1 MKVTRINNQAVSN
14 NRITKQP
21 SFEAKIPTDIILDI
35 VSHGIYENTEGR
47 RGLTEA
53 VSSIV
58 GHSKVSA
65 LGPRHD
71 DVYYDCLNA
80 FKQSVPNFE
89 QVKQNTRNISYR
101 DKIKFPER
109 IQTWVQEQKRLLDGK
124 EEFEVEPVSTNAH
137 WDKLKQQTYVIKH

>member
-1 MKVTRINNQAVSN
+1 MHVSRINNQVVSKN
-14 NRITKQP
+14 SMVKQP

-35 VSHGIYENTEGR
+35 VSHGIYESTEGK

-58 GHSKVSA
+58 GHSKVSV

-71 DVYYDCLNA
+71 DVYYDCLDA
-80 FKQSVPNFE
+80 FEKSVPNFE

-109 IQTWVQEQKRLLDGK
+109 IQKWVQEQKQLLSGK